1 MNTDKTN
8 LENNRANR
16 LVNEKSPYLQQHAYN
31 PVDWNPWDHEA
42 IARSIA
48 ENKPILL
55 SIGYSAC
62 HWCHVMEKESFEDRQ
77 TAEIMNRYFVNIK
90 VDREERPDLDT
101 IYMAAV
107 SSITGRGGWP
117 LNVFLS
123 PGLKPFFGGTYFPP
137 EDRFGMMSWK
147 SILIRIAELWKDP
160 AGRANIQNTA
170 EDLTQR
176 LQSYLSKPGRAFDE
190 LPEPTRNL
198 LESAKGH
205 YAELFDEKN
214 GGFGPAPK
222 FPSPVIQNF
231 LLAYEEGKNTK
242 EHEKTLKMA
251 VSTLVAM
258 AGGGIYDQLGG
269 GFHRYATDA
278 KWHVPHF
285 EKMLYDNAQLMT
297 NYSEAFVRT
306 GQELFR
312 KVAMETGDYLIR
324 DMRDSRG
331 GFYSA
336 EDADSMEVDPLSGSH
351 GHSEKKEGAFYVWQQ
366 SEFEGILGEGTI
378 GSEALAYYFGVKPHG
393 NIENDPNKEFIMKNI
408 LYKAHSIDD
417 VSKQFGVPF
426 DQASVLITE
435 SKEKLFTERNKRNRP
450 GLDDKIITSW
460 NGLAIS
466 ALSRA
471 FKVFQEA
478 KYLHA
483 ARDASE
489 FIWKNLYDS
498 DSKKL
503 FRRWRQGEKKVFGL
517 CEDHAFLVQG
527 LLDLF
532 EADSDEK
539 WLHRALELAET
550 QVLHFYDS
558 ENGGFFMTGDDHD
571 PHLIIRI
578 KEENDNVLP
587 GANSVSAMNLL
598 RLGKI
603 FNQKDFIDMA
613 GKTINL
619 FRSKMKEFPGS
630 MPQMLVAL
638 QMFERE
644 K

>member
-285 EKMLYDNAQLMT
+285 EKMLYDNA
-297 NYSEAFVRT
+297 
-306 GQELFR
+306 
-312 KVAMETGDYLIR
+312 
-324 DMRDSRG
+324 
-331 GFYSA
+331 
-336 EDADSMEVDPLSGSH
+336 
-351 GHSEKKEGAFYVWQQ
+351 
-366 SEFEGILGEGTI
+366 
-378 GSEALAYYFGVKPHG
+378 
-393 NIENDPNKEFIMKNI
+393 
-408 LYKAHSIDD
+408 
-417 VSKQFGVPF
+417 
-426 DQASVLITE
+426 
-435 SKEKLFTERNKRNRP
+435 
-450 GLDDKIITSW
+450 
-460 NGLAIS
+460 
-466 ALSRA
+466 
-471 FKVFQEA
+471 
-478 KYLHA
+478 
-483 ARDASE
+483 
-489 FIWKNLYDS
+489 
-498 DSKKL
+498 
-503 FRRWRQGEKKVFGL
+503 
-517 CEDHAFLVQG
+517 
-527 LLDLF
+527 
-532 EADSDEK
+532 
-539 WLHRALELAET
+539 
-550 QVLHFYDS
+550 
-558 ENGGFFMTGDDHD
+558 
-571 PHLIIRI
+571 
-578 KEENDNVLP
+578 
-587 GANSVSAMNLL
+587 
-598 RLGKI
+598 
-603 FNQKDFIDMA
+603 
-613 GKTINL
+613 
-619 FRSKMKEFPGS
+619 
-630 MPQMLVAL
+630 
-638 QMFERE
+638 
-644 K
+644 